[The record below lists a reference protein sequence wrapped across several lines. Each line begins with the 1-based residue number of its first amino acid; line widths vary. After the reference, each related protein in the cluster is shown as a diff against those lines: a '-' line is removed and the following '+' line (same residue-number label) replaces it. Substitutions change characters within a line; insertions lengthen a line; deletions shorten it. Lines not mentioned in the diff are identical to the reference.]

1 MTESDRAALKRL
13 LGSEGSRG
21 ATTDDLQGLLLQV
34 VFALLMVFMI
44 AYFIFVETSRKERA
58 EEIIEV
64 NRQKLILAIDKV
76 AEDHRVKYGLNALM
90 TQGTD
95 GRRSFD
101 ADEHVKGG
109 RIELAPA
116 AKAAFA
122 SGSAAAFSDYR
133 DTAALAAAW
142 KSAVLEEAK
151 LEEAALTDDEKAW
164 LGDEVARVFRLG
176 RALLGAQHVSERE
189 SPSMGGEDFS
199 YFCAAAPGAFW
210 HLGCA
215 PSQPAPPL
223 HSRNFVPDERCL
235 PIGAAIQS
243 ALVLDRMGML
253 D

>member
-13 LGSEGSRG
+13 LGSDASRG

-122 SGSAAAFSDYR
+122 SGSAAAFADYR
-133 DTAALAAAW
+133 DTASLAAAW

-151 LEEAALTDDEKAW
+151 LEETALTDDEKTW
-164 LGDEVARVFRLG
+164 LGDEVARSVEEIRLDARG
-176 RALLGAQHVSERE
+176 VQRAL
-189 SPSMGGEDFS
+189 
-199 YFCAAAPGAFW
+199 AARLQRQWIENP
-210 HLGCA
+210 
-215 PSQPAPPL
+215 
-223 HSRNFVPDERCL
+223 
-235 PIGAAIQS
+235 S
-243 ALVLDRMGML
+243 ALGDIADPSALADALKARSLKLVAEATGAEVLP
-253 D
+253 

>member
-13 LGSEGSRG
+13 LGGDASRR

-44 AYFIFVETSRKERA
+44 AYFIFVEMSRKERA
-58 EEIIEV
+58 EEILEV
-64 NRQKLILAIDKV
+64 NRQKLVLALEKV

-122 SGSAAAFSDYR
+122 SGSAAACADYR
-133 DTAALAAAW
+133 DSAALSVAW
-142 KSAVLEEAK
+142 KSAVLNEAK
-151 LEEAALTDDEKAW
+151 LEEAALTADEKTWLDDEIARSVEEVRLDARGVQRALAARLQRQW
-164 LGDEVARVFRLG
+164 IENPSALGDIA
-176 RALLGAQHVSERE
+176 
-189 SPSMGGEDFS
+189 D
-199 YFCAAAPGAFW
+199 PGA
-210 HLGCA
+210 LADALKAKSLKLVAEATGA
-215 PSQPAPPL
+215 E
-223 HSRNFVPDERCL
+223 VL
-235 PIGAAIQS
+235 P
-243 ALVLDRMGML
+243 
-253 D
+253 

>member
-13 LGSEGSRG
+13 LGGDDSRR

-44 AYFIFVETSRKERA
+44 AYFIFVEMSRKERA
-58 EEIIEV
+58 EEILEV
-64 NRQKLILAIDKV
+64 NRQKLVLALEKV

-122 SGSAAAFSDYR
+122 SGSAAACADYR
-133 DTAALAAAW
+133 DSAALAVAW
-142 KSAVLEEAK
+142 KSAVLNEAK
-151 LEEAALTDDEKAW
+151 LEEAALTDDEKTWLDDEIARSVEEVRLDARGVQRALAARLQRQW
-164 LGDEVARVFRLG
+164 IENPSALGDIAD
-176 RALLGAQHVSERE
+176 
-189 SPSMGGEDFS
+189 P
-199 YFCAAAPGAFW
+199 
-210 HLGCA
+210 
-215 PSQPAPPL
+215 
-223 HSRNFVPDERCL
+223 
-235 PIGAAIQS
+235 S
-243 ALVLDRMGML
+243 ALADALKAKSLKLVAEATGAEVLP
-253 D
+253 

>member
-13 LGSEGSRG
+13 LGGDASRR

-116 AKAAFA
+116 AKTAFA
-122 SGSAAAFSDYR
+122 SGSAAAFADYR

-151 LEEAALTDDEKAW
+151 LEEAALTDDEKTW
-164 LGDEVARVFRLG
+164 LGDEVARSVEEIRLDARG
-176 RALLGAQHVSERE
+176 VQRAL
-189 SPSMGGEDFS
+189 
-199 YFCAAAPGAFW
+199 AARLQRQWIENP
-210 HLGCA
+210 
-215 PSQPAPPL
+215 
-223 HSRNFVPDERCL
+223 
-235 PIGAAIQS
+235 S
-243 ALVLDRMGML
+243 ALGDIADPSALADALKARSLKLVAEATGAEVLP
-253 D
+253 

>member
-44 AYFIFVETSRKERA
+44 AYFIFVEMSRKERA
-58 EEIIEV
+58 EEILEV
-64 NRQKLILAIDKV
+64 NRQKLVLALEKV

-116 AKAAFA
+116 AKSAFA
-122 SGSAAAFSDYR
+122 SGSAAACADYR
-133 DTAALAAAW
+133 DSAALSAAW
-142 KSAVLEEAK
+142 KSAVLNEAK
-151 LEEAALTDDEKAW
+151 LEETALTDDEKAW
-164 LGDEVARVFRLG
+164 LDDEIARSVEEVRLDARG
-176 RALLGAQHVSERE
+176 VQRAL
-189 SPSMGGEDFS
+189 
-199 YFCAAAPGAFW
+199 AARLQRQWIENP
-210 HLGCA
+210 
-215 PSQPAPPL
+215 
-223 HSRNFVPDERCL
+223 
-235 PIGAAIQS
+235 S
-243 ALVLDRMGML
+243 ALGDIADPSALADALKAKSLKLVAEATGAEVLP
-253 D
+253 

>member
-13 LGSEGSRG
+13 LGGDASRR

-44 AYFIFVETSRKERA
+44 AYFIFVEMSRKERA
-58 EEIIEV
+58 EEILEV
-64 NRQKLILAIDKV
+64 NRQKLVLALEKV

-122 SGSAAAFSDYR
+122 SGSAAACADYR
-133 DTAALAAAW
+133 DSAALSVAW
-142 KSAVLEEAK
+142 KSAVLNEAK
-151 LEEAALTDDEKAW
+151 LEEAALTADEKTW
-164 LGDEVARVFRLG
+164 LDDEVARSVEEVRLDARG
-176 RALLGAQHVSERE
+176 VQRAL
-189 SPSMGGEDFS
+189 
-199 YFCAAAPGAFW
+199 AARLQRQWIENP
-210 HLGCA
+210 
-215 PSQPAPPL
+215 
-223 HSRNFVPDERCL
+223 
-235 PIGAAIQS
+235 S
-243 ALVLDRMGML
+243 ALGDIADPSALADALKAKSLKLVAEATGAEVLP
-253 D
+253 

>member
-13 LGSEGSRG
+13 LGGDASRR

-44 AYFIFVETSRKERA
+44 AYFIFVEMSRKERA
-58 EEIIEV
+58 EEILEV
-64 NRQKLILAIDKV
+64 NRQKLVLALEKV

-122 SGSAAAFSDYR
+122 SGSAAACADYR
-133 DTAALAAAW
+133 DSAALAVAW
-142 KSAVLEEAK
+142 KSAVLNEAK
-151 LEEAALTDDEKAW
+151 LEEAALTADEKTWLDDEIARSVEDVRLDARGVQRALAARLQRQW
-164 LGDEVARVFRLG
+164 IENPSALGDIAD
-176 RALLGAQHVSERE
+176 
-189 SPSMGGEDFS
+189 P
-199 YFCAAAPGAFW
+199 
-210 HLGCA
+210 
-215 PSQPAPPL
+215 
-223 HSRNFVPDERCL
+223 
-235 PIGAAIQS
+235 S
-243 ALVLDRMGML
+243 ALADALKARSLKLVAEATGAEVLP
-253 D
+253 

>member
-116 AKAAFA
+116 AKVAFA
-122 SGSAAAFSDYR
+122 SGSAAAFADYR

-151 LEEAALTDDEKAW
+151 LEESALTDDEKAW
-164 LGDEVARVFRLG
+164 LGDEVARSVEEIRLDARG
-176 RALLGAQHVSERE
+176 VQRAL
-189 SPSMGGEDFS
+189 
-199 YFCAAAPGAFW
+199 AARLQRQWIENP
-210 HLGCA
+210 
-215 PSQPAPPL
+215 
-223 HSRNFVPDERCL
+223 
-235 PIGAAIQS
+235 S
-243 ALVLDRMGML
+243 ALGDIADPSALADALKARSLKLVAEATGAEVLP
-253 D
+253 

>member
-13 LGSEGSRG
+13 LGSDGSRR

-44 AYFIFVETSRKERA
+44 AYFIFVEMSRKERA
-58 EEIIEV
+58 EEILEV
-64 NRQKLILAIDKV
+64 NRQKLVLALEKV

-116 AKAAFA
+116 AKTAFA
-122 SGSAAAFSDYR
+122 SGSAAACADYR
-133 DTAALAAAW
+133 DSAALSVAW
-142 KSAVLEEAK
+142 KSAVLNEAK

-164 LGDEVARVFRLG
+164 LDDEIARSVEEVRLDARG
-176 RALLGAQHVSERE
+176 VQRAL
-189 SPSMGGEDFS
+189 
-199 YFCAAAPGAFW
+199 AARLQRQWIENP
-210 HLGCA
+210 
-215 PSQPAPPL
+215 
-223 HSRNFVPDERCL
+223 
-235 PIGAAIQS
+235 S
-243 ALVLDRMGML
+243 ALGDIADPSALADALKARSLKLVAEATGAEVLP
-253 D
+253 

>member
-116 AKAAFA
+116 AKVEFA
-122 SGSAAAFSDYR
+122 SGSAAAFADYR
-133 DTAALAAAW
+133 DTAALATAW

-151 LEEAALTDDEKAW
+151 LEEAALTDDEKTW
-164 LGDEVARVFRLG
+164 LGDEVARSVEEIRLDARG
-176 RALLGAQHVSERE
+176 VQRAL
-189 SPSMGGEDFS
+189 
-199 YFCAAAPGAFW
+199 AARLQRQWIENP
-210 HLGCA
+210 
-215 PSQPAPPL
+215 
-223 HSRNFVPDERCL
+223 
-235 PIGAAIQS
+235 S
-243 ALVLDRMGML
+243 ALGDIADPSALADALKARSLKLVAEATGAEVLP
-253 D
+253 

>member
-13 LGSEGSRG
+13 LGGDASRR

-58 EEIIEV
+58 EEILEV
-64 NRQKLILAIDKV
+64 NRQKLVLALEKV

-122 SGSAAAFSDYR
+122 SGSAAACADYR
-133 DTAALAAAW
+133 DSAALSVAW
-142 KSAVLEEAK
+142 KSAVLNEAK
-151 LEEAALTDDEKAW
+151 LEESALTADEKTWLDDEIARSVEEVRLDARGVQRALAARLQRQW
-164 LGDEVARVFRLG
+164 IENPSALGDIAD
-176 RALLGAQHVSERE
+176 
-189 SPSMGGEDFS
+189 P
-199 YFCAAAPGAFW
+199 
-210 HLGCA
+210 
-215 PSQPAPPL
+215 
-223 HSRNFVPDERCL
+223 
-235 PIGAAIQS
+235 S
-243 ALVLDRMGML
+243 ALADALKARSLKLVAEATGAEVLP
-253 D
+253 